1 MRHLILA
8 LGILA
13 SSPVVLAQTA
23 SPPPPPPGCTAAENH
38 QFDFWLGHW
47 FVVGKAG
54 KVAGDSRIEAI
65 LDGCGVRETWTG
77 ASGSNGTS
85 LNLYNRSNGHWEQYW
100 IDNAGNR
107 LLLRGGLRDGAMV
120 MESVEAD
127 GGPSTQ
133 RVTWTPNADGTVRQ
147 HWEAST
153 DGGKTWATQF
163 DGMYSRVEAG

>member
-1 MRHLILA
+1 MTRTA
-8 LGILA
+8 LLFA
-13 SSPVVLAQTA
+13 CLVLADAAHAQAT
-23 SPPPPPPGCTAAENH
+23 PPPACAAPEYH
-38 QFDFWLGHW
+38 QFDFWIGRW
-47 FVVGKAG
+47 TVIGKAG
-54 KVAGDSRIEAI
+54 AVAGVSRIEGI

-85 LNLYNRSNGHWEQYW
+85 LNLYNRASGTWEQYW

-127 GGPSTQ
+127 GKPSTQ

-147 HWEAST
+147 HWEAT
-153 DGGKTWATQF
+153 PDGGKTWATQF
-163 DGMYSRVEAG
+163 DGMYSRDVD